1 MQSCEIC
8 SESARVFVRFAD
20 RVQDEP
26 TTHGYCTDDHCQEDM
41 TDGIY
46 GVEHCDQCL
55 QTVRLHDPA
64 IDVRN
69 AASAQFVTR
78 ADGTVVCRHCA
89 GL

>member
-46 GVEHCDQCL
+46 Q
-55 QTVRLHDPA
+55 
-64 IDVRN
+64 N
-69 AASAQFVTR
+69 R
-78 ADGTVVCRHCA
+78 A
-89 GL
+89 